1 MAIFI
6 NIYLLSLIV
15 DKFQLGKRKYNKIDK
30 IIFLE
35 LKLLIKKNKT
45 KLKQSFLIKYE
56 TQTALK
62 KWKLK
67 LLFCVFIIFIRFFK

>member
-35 LKLLIKKNKT
+35 LKLLIKKKQNKA
-45 KLKQSFLIKYE
+45 S
-56 TQTALK
+56 
-62 KWKLK
+62 
-67 LLFCVFIIFIRFFK
+67 